1 MTVDLS
7 PGQQSKTRQPD
18 DAMPGGPAPPS
29 FLIRDI
35 LSEPPGTA
43 AAAAAAAAAAG
54 LAAAG
59 IPFGHHPLHHPL
71 AHHLP
76 RALSPADSYS
86 RQSDRDDGQGAFAWK
101 FSPRRA
107 KARVDV
113 EACLG
118 ASTFLEEGHHN

>member
-7 PGQQSKTRQPD
+7 PGQQSKCSRPQHD

-35 LSEPPGTA
+35 LSEPTGPG

-59 IPFGHHPLHHPL
+59 IPFGHHPLHPL

-76 RALSPADSYS
+76 RPLSPADSYS
-86 RQSDRDDGQGAFAWK
+86 RHSDRDDGQVQQYK
-101 FSPRRA
+101 LSL
-107 KARVDV
+107 V
-113 EACLG
+113 
-118 ASTFLEEGHHN
+118 